1 MFNFT
6 NHDGTAQD
14 RSKSVGV
21 KVRLAQVFRKNGQST
36 LEIMA
41 ELKMLSD
48 KDLADFKGWFEQ
60 EGYSCN

>member
-6 NHDGTAQD
+6 NFDGTAQD
-14 RSKSVGV
+14 RSKSMGV
-21 KVRLAQVFRKNGQST
+21 KVRLAQVFRKSGQST
-36 LEIMA
+36 LEIMS

-60 EGYSCN
+60 EGYPCN